1 MSTLSSHDEQL
12 MVPAFVCP
20 QMRKGSIYLYSW
32 LAKKSLL
39 FTIKL
44 RVFVFSKHGRGRHEF
59 AQVLH
64 AVSPED
70 LMGLY

>member
-12 MVPAFVCP
+12 MVLAFVYP
-20 QMRKGSIYLYSW
+20 QMRKDWICLYLW

-39 FTIKL
+39 FAIKL
-44 RVFVFSKHGRGRHEF
+44 RVFLFSKRGRGHHEF

-64 AVSPED
+64 AVSPDD